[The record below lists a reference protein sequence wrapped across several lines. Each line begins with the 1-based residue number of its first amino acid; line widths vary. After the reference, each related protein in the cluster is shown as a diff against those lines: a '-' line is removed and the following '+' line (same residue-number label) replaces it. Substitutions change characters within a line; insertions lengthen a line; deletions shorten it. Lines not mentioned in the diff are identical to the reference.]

1 MRKRGLPRLTAAD
14 IPFLV
19 LGGLLLIFY
28 LLGWIIFRGGVQ
40 VEPPW
45 FWLSA
50 VPLVVMGGWAFYVWR
65 NLIQDRAH
73 LQTRLQSLEEEL
85 PAAQRRLDAVLRL
98 NCSLVDAHDEQAL
111 MDAALPVV
119 AELMDASAVTFVPM
133 DEWGQP
139 LSAFTYGD
147 LPEPMLKAW
156 AEHLATER
164 VRKQCEFCERRTAAP
179 DVACPILEG
188 PFARTVT
195 IHCLPLMRGERMLGM
210 LNLHLPVDAEVSPE
224 ERDFL
229 EGLLNEIGL
238 AVQTIRLRNQELTT
252 LRQLQMLRASKADL
266 SSLLESLLDGLQRAL
281 NVDFVLLTVIKV
293 DQWQTGLQL
302 QKGFSP
308 WLEAKT
314 VEEIHS
320 RVLASRQPFPAN
332 IDQITELAVPLFL
345 PSGQV
350 TGSLLVAGK
359 RPLDFDEQE
368 LDILQNTAAQSALLI
383 ENERMFLSLEYNA
396 VIQERIRLA
405 REIHDGLAQTL
416 AFLKLKTSQMQSF
429 LSQGD
434 MTRLS
439 QVLQQNYQA
448 LADAYL
454 DTRQAIDN
462 LRITPQPG
470 LMLWLEQLIS
480 EFESSSGLIV
490 KRSIETDVELSP
502 EVQAQLIRILQ
513 EALSNIRKH
522 AHAAQVWVS
531 LREWERDLILE
542 VGDDGQGFD
551 PQEMPELSK
560 YGLRGMRERAEFV
573 GADIQVTSQP
583 RQGTIV
589 RLRLPNYEETLK

>member
-1 MRKRGLPRLTAAD
+1 MRKRGLPRLTTAD

-19 LGGLLLIFY
+19 LGGLLLAFY
-28 LLGWIIFRGGVQ
+28 LLGWIIFQGGAQ
-40 VEPPW
+40 IERPW

-50 VPLVVMGGWAFYVWR
+50 ILLAGAGGWAFSVWR
-65 NLIQDRAH
+65 NLTRDRD
-73 LQTRLQSLEEEL
+73 RLQAQLQSIEDQL
-85 PAAQRRLDAVLRL
+85 PTAQRRLDAVLRL
-98 NCSLVDAHDEQAL
+98 NCSIVDAQDEKAL
-111 MDAALPVV
+111 MDSTLPVV
-119 AELMDASAVTFVPM
+119 AELLDASAVTFVPM

-156 AEHLATER
+156 AEHLVTER
-164 VRKQCEFCERRTAAP
+164 VRNRCEACKDLIAPP

-195 IHCLPLMRGERMLGM
+195 IYCLPLMRGERMLGM
-210 LNLHLPVDAEVSPE
+210 LNLHLPVDAELGQE

-229 EGLLNEIGL
+229 EGLLNEIGM
-238 AVQTIRLRNQELTT
+238 AVQTIRRRNQELTT

-266 SSLLESLLDGLQRAL
+266 SSLLESLLDGLQRTL
-281 NVDFVLLTVIKV
+281 NVEFVLLTVRKV

-308 WLEAKT
+308 WLESKQ

-320 RVLASRQPFPAN
+320 QVLSSQQPVPTYVEQA
-332 IDQITELAVPLFL
+332 TELAVPLFL
-345 PSGQV
+345 PGGQV
-350 TGSLLVAGK
+350 AGSLLVAGK
-359 RPLDFDEQE
+359 RPLEFGEQE
-368 LDILQNTAAQSALLI
+368 LAILYNTAAQAALLI

-396 VIQERIRLA
+396 VIQERVRLA

-470 LMLWLEQLIS
+470 LMHWLDQLIS
-480 EFESSSGLIV
+480 EFETGSGLAV
-490 KRSIETDVELSP
+490 ERSIEADTELSP

-522 AHAAQVWVS
+522 AHAGRVWVS
-531 LREWERDLILE
+531 LREWEHDLILE

-551 PQEMPELSK
+551 PSDMPELSK
-560 YGLRGMRERAEFV
+560 YGLRGMRERAEFI
-573 GADIQVTSQP
+573 GADFQVTSNP
-583 RQGTIV
+583 RQGTTV
-589 RLRLPNYEETLK
+589 RLRLPNYEETWT